1 MLKRKCPK
9 YIYSILLTCI
19 VCIARAQPALTY
31 TQYMDNLTPINPV
44 ASLTHADGTA
54 NVMVRN
60 QWLGIKGAP
69 ILFLFN
75 GSVPLKSI
83 NASAGIIASDNELGV
98 EQATAFDGFFA
109 KAIQLNETL
118 NLGVSL
124 NAGFRYY
131 TSNYASLDPNDP
143 VIQVDV
149 KDFKPNVGFGV
160 MLYSDDYYVGL
171 SLPQLTIRNLG
182 NGSLLDNNNFRN
194 HYYLSAGFSTDLD
207 EDFKLKPAT
216 LLYYSRGVPFTA
228 DVSSKLYIKETLGL
242 GVNYRTTKEVAALF
256 SLDLDLFHVGYSYQ
270 FGTSAANIGQLSN
283 ATHEIMLTFIFGKGH
298 QVPINPGNR

>member
-1 MLKRKCPK
+1 MFKCSR
-9 YIYSILLTCI
+9 ISFVFFILLILMVFKTK
-19 VCIARAQPALTY
+19 AQPALTY
-31 TQYMDNLTPINPV
+31 TQYMDNLVPINP
-44 ASLTHADGTA
+44 ASSLSNTDGTVH
-54 NVMVRN
+54 VMARN

-69 ILFLFN
+69 FLFLFD
-75 GSVPLKSI
+75 GSTPLNN

-98 EQATAFDGFFA
+98 EQVTRFDGFFA

-131 TSNYASLDPNDP
+131 TTNYAALDPNDP
-143 VIQVDV
+143 AIQNDV
-149 KDFKPNVGFGV
+149 KDFKPNIGFGV
-160 MLYSDDYYVGL
+160 ILYSDDYYVGL
-171 SLPQLTIRNLG
+171 SLPQITISNLG
-182 NGSLLDNNNFRN
+182 NSSFLDNNNFRN
-194 HYYLSAGFSTDLD
+194 QYYLSAGFTTELD

-228 DVSSKLYIKETLGL
+228 NVSSKLYIKETLGL
-242 GVNYRTTKEVAALF
+242 GLNYSTTKDVAALF

-270 FGTSAANIGQLSN
+270 FGTSSANIGQLSN
-283 ATHEIMLTFIFGKGH
+283 ATHEIMLTFILGKGN